1 MKTRKDAI
9 KRSLELYP
17 KTHIETVNQ
26 LHEVSRDVY
35 LQCFDDMQ
43 IAEDAKQAAVEVDN
57 DKLRKAAEKVVKF
70 WKMNPSLVDDWER
83 DMDVSVEK
91 LEKALK

>member
-1 MKTRKDAI
+1 M
-9 KRSLELYP
+9 YP

-26 LHEVSRDVY
+26 LHEVSINSY

-43 IAEDAKQAAVEVDN
+43 VAKDAKQAAVEVDN
-57 DKLRKAAEKVVKF
+57 DKLRKAAENVVKF

-83 DMDVSVEK
+83 DMDVAVDE
-91 LEKALK
+91 LEKTLR